1 MSCTY
6 RTNRISKAMLILP
19 SLDLSGEFTFPYFP
33 KHRPFLYSNGRSLLI
48 SSRQVVVIHGAVISR
63 KLVYDETVVTATY
76 TKFVRNSTLDA
87 SEALV
92 VCLQNAAHIYYP
104 DGDSYVVSFPFV
116 LRNAFPFDSGLLLER
131 DLETVPGRG
140 TAITNYRFLTLVD
153 PIGDLRV
160 VTTSSTSVVNAQE
173 ILVYFPSKG
182 LNKTRSLTVTYNS
195 RQRSIGIYHVK
206 ASTRKNIMN
215 SNVRKRRNASVST
228 PNPSKILD
236 EDFLDLGPVPSFHSS
251 NSHSFSM
258 NMEKKRT
265 STLLS
270 GISSVARV
278 GSEASVSELGKS
290 TLALA
295 ALELG
300 ALRKDM
306 ILTKIDT
313 LSTKARKLHLAVN
326 GLHHEDKQAI
336 VISDRATKEAQVYI
350 YKQLVNQIPQFE
362 SSCSVKCLHAVPLEH
377 PAFPGWLL
385 VLADEKSLYLF
396 NPFLDLK
403 APPIPL
409 DSRFPAITY
418 ISSTCDNIVAIRD
431 SSDMFKSHLISLV
444 LEPQTPLVSTCLKSW
459 KYLSGSKINEHMW
472 VAWRSALMLDPVKD
486 EWNAFV
492 ITLLAMIY
500 PFNEFKGSQYADNE
514 ITQLLTKAEQVRDYF
529 SIDYSFQDLLPY
541 IVVSMHLI
549 YEEIKFDILNK
560 LSLNKLGTLLTQ
572 LTVWMGW
579 LEQWTTFYLI
589 DHKCIDKS
597 VRLLLVV
604 LLYVPPSLYDSLIS
618 LAEGKRARYLK
629 FSQLVEESDEV
640 NLIVTPRSHVV
651 YHLFELLSSPHST
664 PTQVV
669 NAMSEFGLTAADL
682 DSYPAGVIL
691 PLKECL
697 LACQEN
703 PTFEWN
709 ENHLE
714 LVGRKDLMLLLQ
726 PDSRLGLKNYELDL
740 EVSPTVRDAN
750 SIISSIFNKGDSLV
764 AWDGE
769 SEADLI
775 RITKLIFDQ
784 DRRYYEITSLLHQ
797 SKTQNVT
804 LHVEEGTSEYDSTL
818 MKRQLAALVA
828 LRTLMI
834 PVGRAAL
841 FYAGRIP
848 LLTEKFPIPKFNLN
862 TLIAPSMTTI
872 VLSEGAVS
880 LKVMEWGHFHNG
892 VSSGLSISPTS
903 KGISG
908 SWVIFNKP
916 AENNAQHAGFLLGLG
931 LNGHLKKLEEWHIYN
946 YLGPKHPLTSVGLLI
961 GMAAS
966 LKGSMDIKL
975 TKVLSV
981 HAVALLP
988 QGANDLNVPIMVQT
1002 AGLIG
1007 IGLLYL
1013 ETQHRRMSEILLSQI
1028 GGSSSHIENEE
1039 EQEGYRQAAGIS
1051 LGLINLGKGNDLR
1064 GLNDTHVVDRLLA
1077 FATSMRDSHPIFESD
1092 KSGSGAI
1099 LALGFIYLKLENTTM
1114 AAKLLIPESEQ
1125 LLDYIRPDLLL
1136 LRCLA
1141 KNLIIW
1147 RLIGNSTHW
1156 VESEI
1161 PEVLRKKY
1169 NISKLVSLDSEQI
1182 SYFNILGGACLSIAI
1197 KHASSQNLKARR
1209 TLLHYLDLLMDI
1221 STMTAVNY
1229 DQKIA
1234 YNSASQIQNLLALC
1248 LSVVM
1253 AGSGDLEVFRR
1264 LRVIHGRINSSIH
1277 YGNNMAINMALGILF
1292 LGGSQYA
1299 FDDSNFSIAALIISL
1314 YPVFPSEENEHE
1326 VHLQVLRHFWAL
1338 AVQPRC
1344 LVVRDVKNGNPIKVP
1359 LRVNYRNGILE
1370 QTNAPHL
1377 IADMKRI
1384 ASIEVVS
1391 EDHFKVKIDFLVQ
1404 SGYLEQFKK
1413 SMTIFVLKKLNY
1425 ELLKAS
1431 VSSLLQSESRT
1442 LEKVGSKSE
1451 IGREIKALLLL
1462 ELAKPLTT
1470 FEKQVYLHESIQTHD
1485 SDEINLGL
1493 SVFNI
1498 IDTKI
1503 ELSMMAARPQ
1513 TVDDLRN
1520 LKLLFAYSDRHVGS
1534 QLHYL
1539 SHDFIERLKQ
1549 SLWELT
1555 RKQEQ

>member
-1 MSCTY
+1 MSLT
-6 RTNRISKAMLILP
+6 LP
-19 SLDLSGEFTFPYFP
+19 CLDLSGEFTFPSFP
-33 KHRPFLYSNGRSLLI
+33 KHKPHLFSNGRTLLI
-48 SSRQVVVIHGAVISR
+48 SVRQVVVVHGAVISR
-63 KLVYDETVVTATY
+63 KLVYDENIVTATY
-76 TKFVRNSTLDA
+76 TKFVRNSTLDV
-87 SEALV
+87 SDALV
-92 VCLQNAAHIYYP
+92 VCLQNSAHIYYP

-131 DLETVPGRG
+131 DHDTAA
-140 TAITNYRFLTLVD
+140 TTASAITNYRFLTLVD

-173 ILVYFPSKG
+173 TIVYFPSKG
-182 LNKTRSLTVTYNS
+182 LSKSRSLTVTFNS
-195 RQRSIGIYHVK
+195 RQRTIGIYHVK
-206 ASTRKNIMN
+206 ASSRKNIM
-215 SNVRKRRNASVST
+215 STTVRKRRNASVST

-236 EDFLDLGPVPSFHSS
+236 DEYLDLGPLSSFHSS
-251 NSHSFSM
+251 RSFSI

-270 GISSVARV
+270 GVSSVARIA
-278 GSEASVSELGKS
+278 SEASVSDLGKS

-313 LSTKARKLHLAVN
+313 LSTKARRLHLAVS
-326 GLHHEDKQAI
+326 GLHYEDKQAI
-336 VISDRATKEAQVYI
+336 VISERVSKNAQVYI

-362 SSCSVKCLHAVPLEH
+362 ASCSMKCLHAVPLEH
-377 PAFPGWLL
+377 SRFSGWVL
-385 VLADEKSLYLF
+385 VLEDEKTLYLF

-403 APPIPL
+403 TPPIPL
-409 DSRFPAITY
+409 DSKFPPISY
-418 ISSTCDNIVAIRD
+418 IFSTCDNIVAIRD
-431 SSDMFKSHLISLV
+431 TTDIFKTHLISLV
-444 LEPQTPLVSTCLKSW
+444 LEPHSSLVSTCLKSW

-472 VAWRSALMLDPVKD
+472 VAWRSALLLDPVKD

-500 PFNEFKGSQYADNE
+500 PFDEFDNAQYVSNE
-514 ITQLLTKAEQVRDYF
+514 ISLLLDKAKQVRDYF
-529 SIDYSFQDLLPY
+529 RIDYSFQDLLPY

-549 YEEIKFDILNK
+549 YEETKLEALNK
-560 LSLNKLGTLLTQ
+560 VSLNKLGTLLTQ

-579 LEQWTTFYLI
+579 LEKWTTFYLI
-589 DHKCIDKS
+589 DHKSIDKT

-604 LLYVPPSLYDSLIS
+604 LLYVPPNLYDSLIS
-618 LAEGKRARYLK
+618 LAEGKRTHYLK

-640 NLIVTPRSHVV
+640 NLIVAPRSHMVH
-651 YHLFELLSSPHST
+651 HLFELLSNPNVLPS
-664 PTQVV
+664 QVV
-669 NAMSEFGLTAADL
+669 DVMCDYGISASDL
-682 DSYPAGVIL
+682 DSYPVGITC

-709 ENHLE
+709 EKYLE
-714 LVGRKDLMLLLQ
+714 LVGRSDLMLLLQ
-726 PDSRLGLKNYELDL
+726 PDLRLIPRNLEIEL
-740 EVSPTVRDAN
+740 EASQTSRDAN
-750 SIISSIFNKGDSLV
+750 SIISSTFAKGENLV

-769 SEADLI
+769 SEADRI
-775 RITKLIFDQ
+775 RITKLIFDK

-797 SKTQNVT
+797 SRTQNVT
-804 LHVEEGTSEYDSTL
+804 LTVEEGTSEYDSTL
-818 MKRQLAALVA
+818 MKRELAALVA

-872 VLSEGAVS
+872 VLSEGAVP
-880 LKVMEWGHFHNG
+880 LKVIEWGHFHNG

-916 AENNAQHAGFLLGLG
+916 PENNAQHAGFLLGLG

-966 LKGSMDIKL
+966 LRGSMDIKL

-988 QGANDLNVPIMVQT
+988 QGANDLNVPILVQT

-1028 GGSSSHIENEE
+1028 GGSYSHIENEE
-1039 EQEGYRQAAGIS
+1039 ELEGYRQAAGIA
-1051 LGLINLGKGNDLR
+1051 LGLINLGKGNDLG

-1077 FATSMRDSHPIFESD
+1077 FATSMRDSHPVFESD

-1099 LALGFIYLKLENTTM
+1099 LALGFIYLKLENAAI
-1114 AAKLLIPESEQ
+1114 AAKILIPQSEQ
-1125 LLDYIRPDLLL
+1125 LLDYVRPDLLL

-1141 KNLIIW
+1141 KNLIMW

-1161 PEVLRKKY
+1161 PEVLKKKY
-1169 NISKLVSLDSEQI
+1169 KINNIGSLDSEQI
-1182 SYFNILGGACLSIAI
+1182 SYFNILGGACLSMAI
-1197 KHASSQNLKARR
+1197 KHASSQDMKARR
-1209 TLLHYLDLLMDI
+1209 TLLYYLDLFMDI
-1221 STMTAVNY
+1221 SAMTAMNY

-1234 YNSASQIQNLLALC
+1234 YNSAAQTQNLLALC

-1264 LRVIHGRINSSIH
+1264 LRLIYGRINNDVP
-1277 YGNNMAINMALGILF
+1277 YGSYMAVNMALGILF
-1292 LGGSQYA
+1292 LGGGQYA
-1299 FDDSNFSIAALIISL
+1299 FEESNFAIAALITSL
-1314 YPVFPSEENEHE
+1314 FPVFPNEENEHE

-1338 AVQPRC
+1338 AVQPGC
-1344 LVVRDVKNGNPIKVP
+1344 LIVREVKNGNPITVP
-1359 LRVNYRNGILE
+1359 LRINYRDGTLE
-1370 QTNAPHL
+1370 QTTAPHL
-1377 IADMKRI
+1377 LANMKRI
-1384 ASIEVVS
+1384 LSIEVIS
-1391 EDHFKVKIDFLVQ
+1391 DEYFKVKIDFLVP
-1404 SGYLEQFKK
+1404 SEYLELFKK
-1413 SMTIFVLKKLNY
+1413 SMTIFVLKRLNY

-1431 VSSLLQSESRT
+1431 VSALL
-1442 LEKVGSKSE
+1442 KSKSRAIEEEASTNE
-1451 IGREIKALLLL
+1451 IGRDIKALLQL
-1462 ELAKPLTT
+1462 EIAKPLST
-1470 FEKQVYLHESIQTHD
+1470 FEKQVYLHESIQTHANFD
-1485 SDEINLGL
+1485 SNEINSGL

-1503 ELSMMAARPQ
+1503 ELGMMAANPQ
-1513 TVDDLRN
+1513 SVDDLRN
-1520 LKLLFAYSDRHVGS
+1520 LKLLFAFSDNYVGN

-1539 SHDFIERLKQ
+1539 TSDFIERLKQ
-1549 SLWELT
+1549 TLWELT
-1555 RKQEQ
+1555 KSR

>member
-1 MSCTY
+1 M
-6 RTNRISKAMLILP
+6 ILP
-19 SLDLSGEFTFPYFP
+19 SLDLSGEFTFPSLP
-33 KHRPFLYSNGRSLLI
+33 KHKPYLYSNGRALLI
-48 SSRQVVVIHGAVISR
+48 SSRQVVVVHGAIISR
-63 KLVYDETVVTATY
+63 KLVYNENIVTATY
-76 TKFVRNSTLDA
+76 TRFIRNSTLDT
-87 SEALV
+87 SDALV

-104 DGDSYVVSFPFV
+104 DGDSYVVSFPFL
-116 LRNAFPFDSGLLLER
+116 LRNAFPFDSGLLLEK
-131 DLETVPGRG
+131 DHDNPAT
-140 TAITNYRFLTLVD
+140 TASAISNYRFLTLVD

-173 ILVYFPSKG
+173 TLVYFPPKG
-182 LNKTRSLTVTYNS
+182 LNKTTSLTVTFNS
-195 RQRSIGIYHVK
+195 RQRTIGIYHVK
-206 ASTRKNIMN
+206 ASSRKNIMSTN
-215 SNVRKRRNASVST
+215 IRKRRNTSVST

-236 EDFLDLGPVPSFHSS
+236 DEYLDLGPGPTFHAS
-251 NSHSFSM
+251 NSSFSM

-270 GISSVARV
+270 GVSSVARI
-278 GSEASVSELGKS
+278 GSEASISELGKS

-313 LSTKARKLHLAVN
+313 VSTRARRLHLAVS
-326 GLHHEDKQAI
+326 GLHHEDKQAV
-336 VISDRATKEAQVYI
+336 VISDRASKETQVYM
-350 YKQLVNQIPQFE
+350 YKQLVNQIPQFDA
-362 SSCSVKCLHAVPLEH
+362 SCSVQCLHAVPLDH
-377 PAFPGWLL
+377 PSFPGWLL
-385 VLADEKSLYLF
+385 VLADEKTLYLF

-403 APPIPL
+403 TPPIPL
-409 DSRFPAITY
+409 HSKFPPITY
-418 ISSTCDNIVAIRD
+418 IFSTCENMVALRD
-431 SSDMFKSHLISLV
+431 TTDIFKTHLISLV

-459 KYLSGSKINEHMW
+459 KYLSGSKIREHMW
-472 VAWRSALMLDPVKD
+472 VIWRSALMLDPVKD

-492 ITLLAMIY
+492 ITLLSMIY
-500 PFNEFKGSQYADNE
+500 PFDEFENAQYINNE
-514 ITQLLTKAEQVRDYF
+514 ITLLLDSAKKVRDYF
-529 SIDYSFQDLLPY
+529 NIDYSFQDLLPY

-549 YEEIKFDILNK
+549 YEETKLHVLSKF
-560 LSLNKLGTLLTQ
+560 SLNKLGTLLTQ

-589 DHKCIDKS
+589 DHKSIDKS

-604 LLYVPPSLYDSLIS
+604 LIYVPPSLYDSLIS
-618 LAEGKRARYLK
+618 LVEGKRARYLK
-629 FSQLVEESDEV
+629 FSHLVEESDDV
-640 NLIVTPRSHVV
+640 NMMVTPRSHMV
-651 YHLFELLSSPHST
+651 YHLFELLCNPHVIPS
-664 PTQVV
+664 QVV
-669 NAMSEFGLTAADL
+669 NAMCEFGISATDL
-682 DSYPAGVIL
+682 DTYPVGISH

-697 LACQEN
+697 LASQEN
-703 PTFEWN
+703 PSFDWN
-709 ENHLE
+709 ENYLE
-714 LVGRKDLMLLLQ
+714 LIGRRDLMLLLQ
-726 PDSRLGLKNYELDL
+726 LDSRLTLSNEVELGT
-740 EVSPTVRDAN
+740 SQSVRDAN
-750 SIISSIFNKGDSLV
+750 SIIASTFTKGDNLV

-775 RITKLIFDQ
+775 RITKLIFDK

-797 SKTQNVT
+797 SRTQNVT
-804 LHVEEGTSEYDSTL
+804 LTVEEGTSEYDSTL
-818 MKRQLAALVA
+818 MKRELAALVA

-848 LLTEKFPIPKFNLN
+848 LLTETFPIPKFNLN

-872 VLSEGAVS
+872 VLSEGTVPS
-880 LKVMEWGHFHNG
+880 KVMEWGHFHNG
-892 VSSGLSISPTS
+892 VSSGLSISPFT

-966 LKGSMDIKL
+966 LRGTMDNKL

-988 QGANDLNVPIMVQT
+988 QGANDLNVPILVQT

-1039 EQEGYRQAAGIS
+1039 ELEGYRQAAGIA
-1051 LGLINLGKGNDLR
+1051 LGLINLGKGDDLR

-1077 FATSMRDSHPIFESD
+1077 FATSMRDSHPVFELD

-1099 LALGFIYLKLENTTM
+1099 LALGFIYLKLENATI

-1141 KNLIIW
+1141 KNLIMW

-1169 NISKLVSLDSEQI
+1169 NINNLVALDSEQI

-1197 KHASSQNLKARR
+1197 KHASSQDLNARR
-1209 TLLHYLDLLMDI
+1209 TLLHYLDLFMDI
-1221 STMTAVNY
+1221 STMPAVNY
-1229 DQKIA
+1229 DQKIG
-1234 YNSASQIQNLLALC
+1234 YNCAAQIQNLLALC

-1264 LRVIHGRINSSIH
+1264 LRLIHGRINNNVH
-1277 YGNNMAINMALGILF
+1277 YGSHMAVNMALGILF

-1299 FDDSNFSIAALIISL
+1299 FKDSNFAIASLITSL
-1314 YPVFPSEENEHE
+1314 YPVFPNEEYDHE

-1338 AVQPRC
+1338 AVEPRC
-1344 LVVRDVKNGNPIKVP
+1344 LVVREVKNGNPIKVS
-1359 LRVNYRNGILE
+1359 LRINYRDGTLE
-1370 QTNAPHL
+1370 KTTAPHL
-1377 IADMKRI
+1377 LATMKRI
-1384 ASIEVVS
+1384 ASIEVIS
-1391 EDHFKVKIDFLVQ
+1391 DEYFKVKIDFLAPT
-1404 SGYLEQFKK
+1404 GYLEQFKK
-1413 SMTIFVLKKLNY
+1413 SLTIYVLKKLNY
-1425 ELLKAS
+1425 ELLRAS
-1431 VSSLLQSESRT
+1431 VSSLLKSESRA
-1442 LEKVGSKSE
+1442 LEEEAKDEVG
-1451 IGREIKALLLL
+1451 RDIKALLQL
-1462 ELAKPLTT
+1462 EIAKPLST
-1470 FEKQVYLHESIQTHD
+1470 FEKQVYLHESIRTHTSFD
-1485 SDEINLGL
+1485 SNEINSGL
-1493 SVFNI
+1493 SIFNI
-1498 IDTKI
+1498 IDSKI
-1503 ELSMMAARPQ
+1503 ELSMMAANPQ
-1513 TVDDLRN
+1513 SVDDLRN
-1520 LKLLFAYSDRHVGS
+1520 LKLLFAFCDHYVGT

-1539 SHDFIERLKQ
+1539 TSDFIERLRQ
-1549 SLWELT
+1549 TLWELT
-1555 RKQEQ
+1555 KSK